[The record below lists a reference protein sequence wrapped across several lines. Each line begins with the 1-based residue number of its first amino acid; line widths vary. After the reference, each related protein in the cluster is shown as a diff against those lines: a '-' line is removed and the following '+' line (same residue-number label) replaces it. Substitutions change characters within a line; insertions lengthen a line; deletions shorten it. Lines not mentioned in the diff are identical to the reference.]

1 MSLPEKMYGPKSGV
15 FDPCDFLFW
24 VLGRSSKFELIDSNK
39 EDYHPQEPF
48 PFGHQRVQSGILRT
62 QSSSNLSPIAHTDR
76 KSDIPN
82 DKEEFSAHR
91 DGPHRPTSE
100 DDDAKMI
107 NAAIIEFAVGLM
119 DAANTLAIYKR
130 RSSRKAVAFR
140 RTKRVLE
147 NITLADCLT
156 SMADPQSI
164 FERLTQ
170 KVPRTARVFRFMDR
184 MNIEALKRLRSQ
196 SARTLVTRRRMPS
209 RQKKVQGR
217 KTFAAVQRL
226 EACRKNLSR
235 SAKRHVAEMTDCPQP
250 SEEYDKEPTRSSSP
264 DDSDDEFFD
273 CSTTLTDE
281 HNQVSLHVLQEKV
294 NLQKNMLQLSIT
306 IIRNQDELITLLDG
320 KVDLKQRRVDL
331 QQSTIKVLQSS
342 LTNQDVS
349 LPISSQRA
357 AKEAKVELLERP
369 QQTLKELE
377 ELSALIDEQSE
388 LLENLRLA
396 AAANTEELYET
407 TGLGK
412 KQDGVSELQEPAD
425 RAEDFQDLHALAHA
439 HIELRQDLQESD
451 ARILHRQ
458 KEMIASIQ
466 RLLNE

>member
-1 MSLPEKMYGPKSGV
+1 
-15 FDPCDFLFW
+15 
-24 VLGRSSKFELIDSNK
+24 
-39 EDYHPQEPF
+39 
-48 PFGHQRVQSGILRT
+48 
-62 QSSSNLSPIAHTDR
+62 
-76 KSDIPN
+76 
-82 DKEEFSAHR
+82 
-91 DGPHRPTSE
+91 
-100 DDDAKMI
+100 MI

-306 IIRNQDELITLLDG
+306 IIRNQDELITLLDR

-342 LTNQDVS
+342 LTNQD
-349 LPISSQRA
+349 
-357 AKEAKVELLERP
+357 
-369 QQTLKELE
+369 LKELE

-439 HIELRQDLQESD
+439 HIELRQDLRESD